1 MCRALRAAAGGQL
14 LEAGVQ
20 VGGEAGLV
28 QKPAHSTCHIH
39 PLQGRDRR
47 QLSHGQEGG
56 RPGRG
61 TPGSPPV
68 PQGLLLSVPSSPQPP
83 ATRCPLGFPCL
94 AGGLPDSADPSC
106 PLQCPQSEMPLRPL
120 WPPEGLS
127 TTLSWR
133 GDSHQPSCLLWL
145 LSGCVAW
152 LSLLASPAPA
162 RVPLGVFLLT
172 VSCCPRC

>member
-1 MCRALRAAAGGQL
+1 MQGTQSSRRRPAAGGR
-14 LEAGVQ
+14 G
-20 VGGEAGLV
+20 
-28 QKPAHSTCHIH
+28 
-39 PLQGRDRR
+39 
-47 QLSHGQEGG
+47 
-56 RPGRG
+56 PGRRRG
-61 TPGSPPV
+61 GACAETGPLHLPHPPTAGKRQKTAQPWSGRWKAGSPPV

-83 ATRCPLGFPCL
+83 ATRCPLGSPCL
-94 AGGLPDSADPSC
+94 AGGLPGSADPSC
-106 PLQCPQSEMPLRPL
+106 SLQCPQSEMPLRPL
-120 WPPEGLS
+120 RPPEGLS